1 MINDLRFKIILH
13 SSLIGLLGYLFIG
26 LFLSIANGQSMS
38 NNDYIIKTENLD
50 TAPNTHPV
58 RNNEVKPSMQK
69 PKEHIPSSAPF
80 SVALSSDIVDFGALS
95 PTNPIIRTVDLT
107 VSNIPSYGYS
117 VLAFENNALK
127 NSKAFIPN
135 ATCDDGQCNQE
146 NGTAWTN
153 VLTYGFGYRCDNLI
167 GNDCDASFFKPNFYK
182 HFSDNS
188 ASQYPQSIIS
198 GMGSGNRSVRLSYK
212 VNISGTQTQG
222 VYNNI
227 ITYIAVPNF

>member
-127 NSKAFIPN
+127 NNKIFIPN
-135 ATCDDGQCNQE
+135 ATCDSGECSHEIAGEWINP
-146 NGTAWTN
+146 
-153 VLTYGFGYRCDNLI
+153 LSFGFGYRCDNVI
-167 GNDCDASFFKPNFYK
+167 GRDCGSSFFNSNFYK
-182 HFSDNS
+182 HFADISNS
-188 ASQYPQSIIS
+188 QTPQSVMVS
-198 GMGSGNRSVRLSYK
+198 AESGNRSVRLSYK